1 MWLEAP
7 QERCLLQR
15 LGCSWQR
22 TFPVCHPA
30 EHPPGQDS
38 PVFQPRHGKVEEPE
52 PSNKPCCPA
61 GPSGEGSVQQRVRI
75 SCAEECQGSRWL
87 QSQTPLEVM
96 PSVPLD
102 VHTALV
108 YLSRLPT
115 RILGFSVA
123 ANEGWGCSMLED
135 KPGAK
140 GDHSA
145 GSSDL
150 LVQGTRVG

>member
-108 YLSRLPT
+108 YLRLPCD
-115 RILGFSVA
+115 RAHKDPWLFC
-123 ANEGWGCSMLED
+123 GCKRRMGLF
-135 KPGAK
+135 
-140 GDHSA
+140 HA
-145 GSSDL
+145 GRQARS
-150 LVQGTRVG
+150 QR